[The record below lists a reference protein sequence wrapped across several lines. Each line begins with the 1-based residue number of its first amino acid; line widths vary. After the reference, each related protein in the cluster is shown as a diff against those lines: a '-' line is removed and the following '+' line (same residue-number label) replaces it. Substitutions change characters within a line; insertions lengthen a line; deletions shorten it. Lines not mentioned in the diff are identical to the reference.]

1 MFGSSSNSSKK
12 QKVAK
17 IDTLV
22 GGNSEIN
29 GDITFGGGLH
39 IDGTIKGNV
48 YCKAD
53 QESLLILSENGRIE
67 GEVRVKNIT
76 INGTVVGDIYAEH
89 LVELAENA
97 RVTGTIYYGLIEMA
111 VGAEVNGQL
120 VQKSEQSPQAAK
132 PISITSASKA
142 VAKPEE
148 VTDLSEMLSKH

>member
-1 MFGSSSNSSKK
+1 MFGSSSSNSSKK

-22 GGNSEIN
+22 GANSVIS

-48 YCKAD
+48 NCKED
-53 QESLLILSENGRIE
+53 QESLLILSESGRVE

-76 INGTVVGDIYAEH
+76 INGTVVGDIYAEN
-89 LVELAENA
+89 LVELAEHA

-120 VQKSEQSPQAAK
+120 VQKTEQPSNQ
-132 PISITSASKA
+132 PISIASGNHNKQ
-142 VAKPEE
+142 KDE